1 MVHVCLKEET
11 VPSFLT
17 GVSVKGSNSFQ
28 PEQILTFKS
37 RPLLQ
42 VFCHSGKSQMLFSYI
57 KEYHQM
63 NTLQCFQLSFKDR
76 QLFASL
82 PDRTLFKA

>member
-17 GVSVKGSNSFQ
+17 GVSLKGSNSFQ
-28 PEQILTFKS
+28 SEQILTFTS

-63 NTLQCFQLSFKDR
+63 NTLQCFQLSFKDG
-76 QLFASL
+76 QLFCEFT
-82 PDRTLFKA
+82 RRGII